1 MEEIKLKIMP
11 DGEVRI
17 EVTGVKGQQCLELTE
32 LLEKELGL
40 EVKHQLTSEFYEVVE
55 ETTKVQVKAK

>member
-11 DGEVRI
+11 DGEVKI
-17 EVTGVKGQQCLELTE
+17 EVQGVKGESCVTLTE

-40 EVKHQLTSEFYEVVE
+40 VVKREYTKEFREPVPII
-55 ETTKVQVKAK
+55 VKTEIEN